1 MIHIFSFSAPSE
13 MERLATEDV
22 LIPKGGYQRPKMA
35 PIVDEEGE
43 GGEATEEDQE
53 NFFMT
58 QVGR

>member
-1 MIHIFSFSAPSE
+1 MFFPFSAPSE

-43 GGEATEEDQE
+43 GEGGEATEEDQE